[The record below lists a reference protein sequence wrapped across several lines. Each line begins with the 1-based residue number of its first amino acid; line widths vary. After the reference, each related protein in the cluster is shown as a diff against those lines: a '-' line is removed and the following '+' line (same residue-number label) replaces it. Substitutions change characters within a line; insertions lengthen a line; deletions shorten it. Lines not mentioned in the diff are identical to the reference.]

1 MNPDVAAELKDLSAT
16 LESIEAVTD
25 LPALR
30 AEIAD
35 LSEQA
40 GRPDLWNDPE
50 AAQKVTSRLVARPGR
65 PAPRRGTAP
74 PPRRPAGALRARRG
88 GGRRGRRSP
97 MPTPSASSCATTS
110 RPGGPHPALGRVRR
124 ARGAGHHPLRG
135 RRGGRRRLRRD
146 AHAHVPALGR
156 AARLRHRR
164 LRHLLRGGGRH
175 QVGDVRGP
183 RPVRLRDAV
192 GRAGHAPA
200 GADLPVRQPGP
211 PADLVRRR
219 RGAPGRRDQPTTS
232 RSTRRT
238 CASTSTAPPAPAA
251 RASTPPTP
259 RCGSPTCP
267 PASSSPARTSA
278 ASCRTRPRR

>member
-50 AAQKVTSRLVARPGR
+50 AAQKVTSRLSHAQGDL
-65 PAPRRGTAP
+65 RRVEEL
-74 PPRRPAGALRARRG
+74 RRRLDDLPMLYELAEEEGDEGVARRG
-88 GGRRGRRSP
+88 RRRARPQLHQDIDEPRGPHAALGRVRLPRGAGDDPLGGRRGR
-97 MPTPSASSCATTS
+97 
-110 RPGGPHPALGRVRR
+110 
-124 ARGAGHHPLRG
+124 
-135 RRGGRRRLRRD
+135 RRRLRRD

-164 LRHLLRGGGRH
+164 LRHLLRRGGRASS
-175 QVGDVRGP
+175 RP
-183 RPVRLRDAV
+183 RSRSTRPTPTARSRSSRAPTGWCGSRRSTTRAA
-192 GRAGHAPA
+192 GRPRSPA
-200 GADLPVRQPGP
+200 SRWLPVVET
-211 PADLVRRR
+211 A
-219 RGAPGRRDQPTTS
+219 TTS

-238 CASTSTAPPAPAA
+238 CGSTSTAPRAPAA
-251 RASTPPTP
+251 RA
-259 RCGSPTCP
+259 
-267 PASSSPARTSA
+267 
-278 ASCRTRPRR
+278 